1 MINDLK
7 KQTNKSVLKFLQ
19 QLGGSSQVYSKHA
32 VGLVPLIQDHVYV
45 YATNAEMILVVVD
58 SQSFPNGELA
68 DEVPFKGN
76 HPLYFSENTNRLSP
90 VWDMA
95 VTLELIRRRLLQLSK
110 HGPTLRGV
118 LLTGSLIINY
128 ESMLDV
134 WDSLSISV
142 FHQMKDLD
150 HLKLKVNEANYKS
163 LSIPMMFIHEARYD
177 AWEIKDVEE
186 KLEKF
191 FASESSGSSELAQ
204 NDAIKDLQKAR
215 KGMQKDIDDYL
226 EEFGFN
232 DFKPL
237 PWEPGELDDDDDDYD
252 MNDAVV
258 DTPNMAYNMDGH
270 KCYMV
275 DKIASVEV
283 EIPSL
288 KSDGTPLYS
297 DCQAIVRFTALDG
310 EYFKM
315 DQFKCF
321 IYTQDYFP
329 MCNSEMDDTKFNRF
343 KGKVLEISMPCNHIW
358 LPGRYV
364 LLVTGAPD
372 DTMSDLARYN
382 FTFGDSLKVELC
394 AQQWCRPCGTEDV
407 LATSI
412 ENQSGNWSILA
423 HTPGTAQLRQY
434 TIKTRQIHIYNEF
447 REMKHGGKIGL
458 SQNMLICTRNNDMDA
473 SVLKSF
479 FNTLD
484 FTGEFLCF
492 DCSFFYDPS
501 RSNPYEHLSEQYEY
515 LKNKTICLTKI
526 GVLFGAGGKI
536 IVRKIQELITDK
548 SYNNSLWICGTSQ
561 EIDTLLGLYPSLGA
575 LFLKGN
581 RLEQEPYSAFELVQ
595 AFSSQLNAEGMEC
608 SPEAK
613 DSLSRAI
620 FRHFERGAM
629 GGWTIEDIRHFV
641 CEDIRPHYLDH
652 GIRNIMSEELP
663 LLSVDD
669 LCLDK
674 LTSCSSSFEESMR
687 ELNAMIGLDEVK
699 QGIKTMANNARL
711 YLERR
716 RRGLRTNDDMVFHCI
731 FTGNPGT
738 GKTTVARML
747 GKIYHALGL
756 LSKGEVIVVDRTRLV
771 GQYIG
776 QTEDNMKVVL
786 EEARGNVLFID
797 EAYTLITN
805 ADDKKDFGARVLD
818 SLLTVLAQPNPDM
831 LIVFAGYD
839 KEMDVMLSTNPG
851 LSGRFPYRYLF
862 KDYSTEQLM
871 LIARHIFEREDY
883 ILTDEAAKVLE
894 DAISQTIQQNIPN
907 FGNARWIEQF
917 VKNGIIPA
925 MADRVFSTG
934 CDDFQHIEASDV
946 EKAFERFCPKAIAL
960 KSNRRKVVGFGT

>member
-7 KQTNKSVLKFLQ
+7 KQTDKSVLKFLQ

-58 SQSFPNGELA
+58 SQAFPTGELA
-68 DEVPFKGN
+68 DEEPFKGN

-95 VTLELIRRRLLQLSK
+95 VTIELIRRRFLRLSK
-110 HGPTLRGV
+110 HAPTIWGV
-118 LLTGSLIINY
+118 LITGSLIINY
-128 ESMLDV
+128 DSMHDV

-142 FHQMKDLD
+142 FHQMKGLN
-150 HLKLKVNEANYKS
+150 HLRLEVNEANLNS
-163 LSIPMMFIHEARYD
+163 LSVPMMFIHEADYD

-186 KLEKF
+186 KLEKYL
-191 FASESSGSSELAQ
+191 ASKSS
-204 NDAIKDLQKAR
+204 R
-215 KGMQKDIDDYL
+215 KGIDDYL

-237 PWEPGELDDDDDDYD
+237 PWESDELDCDDEDYLNDDFIDD
-252 MNDAVV
+252 FDLNDEVE
-258 DTPNMAYNMDGH
+258 DKPNMTYNMDGH
-270 KCYMV
+270 KSYMV

-288 KSDGTPLYS
+288 KSDGSPLYS
-297 DCQAIVRFTALDG
+297 DCQAIVRFTAIDG

-329 MCNSEMDDTKFNRF
+329 MCNSEMEDTKFNRF
-343 KGKVLEISMPCNHIW
+343 KGKVLEISMPCNQIW
-358 LPGRYV
+358 LPGKYV

-394 AQQWCRPCGTEDV
+394 TQQWCRPCVTEDV

-412 ENQSGNWSILA
+412 ENQNGNWSILA

-434 TIKTRQIHIYNEF
+434 AIKTRQIHIYNEF
-447 REMKHGGKIGL
+447 REMKHGSKIGL

-473 SVLKSF
+473 SVLKIF
-479 FNTLD
+479 FDTLD

-492 DCSFFYDPS
+492 DCSLFYDPS
-501 RSNPYEHLSEQYEY
+501 CPNPYEHLSEQYDY
-515 LKNKTICLTKI
+515 LKSKTICLTKI
-526 GVLFGAGGKI
+526 GVLFGAGGKVVI
-536 IVRKIQELITDK
+536 RKIQDLITDK
-548 SYNNSLWICGTSQ
+548 SLNNSLWICGTTQ
-561 EIDTLLGLYPSLGA
+561 EIDALLGLYPSLGA

-613 DSLSRAI
+613 DALSRAI
-620 FRHFERGAM
+620 FSYFERGTM
-629 GGWTIEDIRHFV
+629 GGWTIEDIRHFI
-641 CEDIRPHYLDH
+641 CEEIRSHYLDY

-669 LCLDK
+669 LCMEK

-711 YLERR
+711 NLERR
-716 RRGLRTNDDMVFHCI
+716 RRGFRTNDDMVFHCI

-805 ADDKKDFGARVLD
+805 TDDKKDFGARVLD

-831 LIVFAGYD
+831 QIVFAGYD
-839 KEMDVMLSTNPG
+839 KEMDIMLSTNPG

-862 KDYSTEQLM
+862 KDYSAEQLM

-883 ILTDEAAKVLE
+883 ILADEAAKVLE

-934 CDDFQHIEASDV
+934 CDDFQHIESSDV

-960 KSNRRKVVGFGT
+960 KSNRRKVVGFGA